1 MPKKNFIGFVGLSHL
16 GLNYL
21 AASVQKKFKVI
32 GVDSDKKLISDLD
45 ILKIPFSEPGLSN
58 ILRKNRKKIE
68 FSSDFKRLKKCKIIF
83 ISQDVDTSSRGESN
97 LNQIYKLIFKTK
109 KYIQKKSIMVILSQL
124 RPGFMRKIKFDRARL
139 FYQIETLIFGKGV
152 LRALSPERII
162 IGCYDKNKD
171 LEKSYRN
178 YLLKFKC
185 PIIKMNYE
193 SAELTKIAINI
204 FLASNITTTNVL
216 AETCKKI
223 GANWNEIKPALHL
236 DARIGPKAYLRPG
249 LGISGGNIERDISSL
264 KNLISKDLNLKKFT
278 TTLIN
283 NSRYMS
289 TWVLRQLINEKVYK
303 NKKNKISILGLS
315 YKEDTNSI
323 KNSPSIKLISKL
335 KKNRFLKVYD
345 PKVILK
351 INMKNCFQIS
361 SINQTLK
368 GTKILIIM
376 TPWKNFEKIRID
388 KSVKL
393 VIDPFNV
400 LKMSNKKNLNYKYY
414 TIG

>member
-1 MPKKNFIGFVGLSHL
+1 MLKKNFIGFVGLSHL

-21 AASVQKKFKVI
+21 AASAQKKFRVI

-45 ILKIPFSEPGLSN
+45 ILKTPFSEPGLNN

-68 FSSDFKRLKKCKIIF
+68 FSSDFKRLKKCNIIF

-124 RPGFMRKIKFDRARL
+124 RPGFMRKIKFDRTRL

-152 LRALSPERII
+152 SRALSPERII
-162 IGCYDKNKD
+162 IGCYDKNKE

-178 YLLKFKC
+178 YLVKFKC

-204 FLASNITTTNVL
+204 FLASSVTTTNVL

-264 KNLISKDLNLKKFT
+264 KNLISKNLNLKKFT

-345 PKVILK
+345 PKVTLK

-376 TPWKNFEKIRID
+376 TPWKIFEKIRID

-400 LKMSNKKNLNYKYY
+400 LKMSNKKKLNYKYY

>member
-1 MPKKNFIGFVGLSHL
+1 MLKKNFIGFVGLSHL

-21 AASVQKKFKVI
+21 AASAQKKFRVI

-178 YLLKFKC
+178 YLSKFKC

-204 FLASNITTTNVL
+204 FLASNVTTTNVL

-345 PKVILK
+345 PKVTLK

-400 LKMSNKKNLNYKYY
+400 LKMGNKKNLNYKYY

>member
-1 MPKKNFIGFVGLSHL
+1 MLKKNFIGFVGLSHL

-21 AASVQKKFKVI
+21 AASAQKKFRVI

-204 FLASNITTTNVL
+204 FLASNVTTTNVL

-400 LKMSNKKNLNYKYY
+400 LKMGNKKNLNYKYY

>member
-1 MPKKNFIGFVGLSHL
+1 MLKKNFIGFVGLSHL

-21 AASVQKKFKVI
+21 AASAQKKFRVI

-178 YLLKFKC
+178 YLSKFKC

-204 FLASNITTTNVL
+204 FLASNVTTTNVL

-400 LKMSNKKNLNYKYY
+400 LKMGNKKNLNYKYY

>member
-1 MPKKNFIGFVGLSHL
+1 MLKKNFIGFVGLSHL

-21 AASVQKKFKVI
+21 AASAQKKFRVI

-178 YLLKFKC
+178 YLIKFKC

-204 FLASNITTTNVL
+204 FLASNVTTTNVL

-289 TWVLRQLINEKVYK
+289 TWVLRHLINEKVYK

-345 PKVILK
+345 PKVTLK

>member
-1 MPKKNFIGFVGLSHL
+1 MLKKNFIGFVGLSHL

-21 AASVQKKFKVI
+21 AASAQKKFRVI
-32 GVDSDKKLISDLD
+32 GVDSDKKLVSDLD

-58 ILRKNRKKIE
+58 MLRKNRKKIE

-124 RPGFMRKIKFDRARL
+124 RPGFMRKIKFNRARL

-152 LRALSPERII
+152 SRALSPERII

-178 YLLKFKC
+178 YLIKFKC

-204 FLASNITTTNVL
+204 FLASNVTTTNVL

-264 KNLISKDLNLKKFT
+264 KNLISKNLILKKFT

-345 PKVILK
+345 PKVTLK
-351 INMKNCFQIS
+351 INMKNCFQMS

>member
-1 MPKKNFIGFVGLSHL
+1 MLKKNFIGFVGLSHL

-21 AASVQKKFKVI
+21 AASAQKKFRVI

-178 YLLKFKC
+178 YLIKFKC

-204 FLASNITTTNVL
+204 FLASNVTTTNVL

-345 PKVILK
+345 PKVTLK

>member
-204 FLASNITTTNVL
+204 FLASNVTTTNVL

-345 PKVILK
+345 PKVTLK

>member
-1 MPKKNFIGFVGLSHL
+1 MLKKNFIGFVGLSHL

-21 AASVQKKFKVI
+21 AASAQKKFRVI

-178 YLLKFKC
+178 YLIKFKC

-204 FLASNITTTNVL
+204 FLASNVTTTNVL